1 MKKFTDKI
9 NESVEENI
17 PTAYDFLTNFTDEP
31 DDDTIYEAMIEF
43 AKLHVEACKKEI
55 SEKAKVSDN
64 VSEFLQRDELGFE
77 GDTYI
82 DKYSILN
89 SYPLENIK

>member
-1 MKKFTDKI
+1 MKKFTDKL

-89 SYPLENIK
+89 AYPLENIK